1 MYFEILL
8 LVSKIEFTL
17 AQVELNLAHRTL
29 ITA

>member
-8 LVSKIEFTL
+8 LDPKVEFTL
-17 AQVELNLAHRTL
+17 AQVELNLAHWTL